1 MTESRHQKGLDNIK
15 QLYGDVGISGLEKN
29 AKLSNQFEKYICDFA
44 YGDIY
49 SRESLSL
56 QQKQIVTISSLITQ
70 GCVQHEL
77 TMHMLGGINA
87 GLTRE
92 QVLDIC
98 VHCLPYVGFPRVTVA
113 LETAHALFDK
123 IDKQKRN

>member
-1 MTESRHQKGLDNIK
+1 MTESRHQKGLDNIE
-15 QLYGDVGISGLEKN
+15 QLYGEVGTSGLEKN
-29 AKLSNQFEKYICDFA
+29 SKLSNQFERYICDFA

-56 QQKQIVTISSLITQ
+56 QQKQIVTISSLVTQ

-77 TMHMLGGINA
+77 KMHMLGGINA

-113 LETAHALFDK
+113 LETAHALFDEIDQKK
-123 IDKQKRN
+123 IK